1 MENRTLVD
9 ISLLATPILL
19 AIIAFFIRSLYTRF
33 DNLEREVKQTLIDS
47 ASFHQRVIQLEKEV
61 EDIRKMILEFI
72 KLKQN

>member
-1 MENRTLVD
+1 MENKVLVE

-19 AIIAFFIRSLYTRF
+19 AIIAFFLRSLYARF

-61 EDIRKMILEFI
+61 EDIRRMVLEIF
-72 KLKQN
+72 KK